1 MGRKEMIQAL
11 TVACDKSKNSCIKIT
26 LRNYV
31 GTLSSLSEDEYN
43 EVKDF
48 YLDALNRWR

>member
-1 MGRKEMIQAL
+1 MSRQEMIQAL
-11 TVACDKSKNSCIKIT
+11 TVAFDKSKNSCVKIT
-26 LRNYV
+26 LCNYV

-48 YLDALNRWR
+48 YLDVLNRWG